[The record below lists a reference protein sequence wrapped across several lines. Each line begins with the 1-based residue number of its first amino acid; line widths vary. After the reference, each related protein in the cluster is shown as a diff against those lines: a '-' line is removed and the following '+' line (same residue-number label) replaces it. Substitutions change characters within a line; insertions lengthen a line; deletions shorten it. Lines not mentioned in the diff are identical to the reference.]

1 MAVDGQ
7 SQQFHKRF
15 NGFVGFYRGWKEYKN
30 GFLLKHLQTGEFWL
44 GKEKTHQLTEIPS
57 YLCVEINTTFAGYRY
72 TSYSNFTVT
81 NEASNYT
88 LFIGFYSG
96 TATDE
101 LTYHSS
107 RLLLLRTVIVTKREV
122 TNVRGAWWY
131 SSCYTGS
138 SLNNNYRG
146 NTYYAWNL
154 LGSEM
159 KLKPKQKPK

>member
-15 NGFVGFYRGWKEYKN
+15 NGFVGSYRGWEEYKN
-30 GFLLKHLQTGEFWL
+30 GFGDLRGEFWL

-57 YLCVEINTTFAGYRY
+57 QLRVEINTTSAGYRY
-72 TSYSNFTVT
+72 TNYSNLTVT

-96 TATDE
+96 AATDE

-107 RLLLLRTVIVTKREV
+107 RLLQLRTVIVTKRKV
-122 TNVRGAWWY
+122 TTVR
-131 SSCYTGS
+131 
-138 SLNNNYRG
+138 
-146 NTYYAWNL
+146 
-154 LGSEM
+154 
-159 KLKPKQKPK
+159 

>member
-1 MAVDGQ
+1 MKTD
-7 SQQFHKRF
+7 ST
-15 NGFVGFYRGWKEYKN
+15 GFGFYRWWEEYKN
-30 GFLLKHLQTGEFWL
+30 GFGDLRGEFWL

-122 TNVRGAWWY
+122 TNVR
-131 SSCYTGS
+131 
-138 SLNNNYRG
+138 
-146 NTYYAWNL
+146 
-154 LGSEM
+154 
-159 KLKPKQKPK
+159 